1 MGQTDIKGCR
11 LIMQELLKEIKA
23 ELLLLRADVILI
35 NHDILK
41 VREQLDIIEN
51 GLRVKRQEPI
61 GIAPGT
67 PPPDFLPPE
76 LM

>member
-1 MGQTDIKGCR
+1 MGQTDIEGGR
-11 LIMQELLKEIKA
+11 IIMQELLEEIKS
-23 ELLLLRADVILI
+23 ELVLLRTDVILI

-41 VREQLDIIEN
+41 VREQLDRIEN
-51 GLRVKRQEPI
+51 GLRVQSQEPI

-67 PPPDFLPPE
+67 PPLDFLPPE